1 MAHIAREMQRQAFS
15 LPLLIGGATTSKLH
29 TAIKIEPNYGSPVIH
44 VLDASRSVG
53 VVSRLL
59 SGEKDRYVAEVR
71 SEYEDVRRNHARRSR
86 KARYLPF
93 EDAKSNAFQF
103 EWEGYTPPAPDRL
116 GVFGMRDLDIET
128 LIGYI
133 DWSPFFSVW
142 QLKGKFPQ
150 LLDDLEVGAEARR
163 VYDDAHRMLKRIAG
177 EKLLS
182 THAVYGLFP
191 ANRVGED
198 VEIYTDDA
206 RTHVRAVLHM
216 LRQQSEK
223 ASGKPNRSLADY
235 IAPRASGG
243 ADYIG
248 MFAVTAGIG
257 IERMVQQFTEEHD
270 DYSII
275 MVKALA
281 DRLAEALAEWLHERI
296 RKSFWGYAADEAWS
310 NEDLIR
316 ESYQGIRPAPGYP
329 ACPDHTEKQ
338 TIWSLLEA
346 EKHAGISLTES
357 LAMFPAASVCG
368 FYLAHPDAD
377 YFNLG
382 LIGRDQVQDYAHRK
396 RMRVEDVER
405 WLAPRLNYDPERV
418 GEAAGNV

>member
-1 MAHIAREMQRQAFS
+1 
-15 LPLLIGGATTSKLH
+15 
-29 TAIKIEPNYGSPVIH
+29 
-44 VLDASRSVG
+44 
-53 VVSRLL
+53 
-59 SGEKDRYVAEVR
+59 
-71 SEYEDVRRNHARRSR
+71 
-86 KARYLPF
+86 
-93 EDAKSNAFQF
+93 
-103 EWEGYTPPAPDRL
+103 
-116 GVFGMRDLDIET
+116 MRDLDIET